1 MAARCCAS
9 FGAVRALV
17 IVHCVHGVRMT
28 VRCATSAHDSLTYLA
43 AKYVANGWR
52 MA

>member
-9 FGAVRALV
+9 VGAVSASV
-17 IVHCVHGVRMT
+17 IVHRVCGVRMT
-28 VRCATSAHDSLTYLA
+28 VRCATSAHNSLTYLA
-43 AKYVANGWR
+43 AKYVANGGR